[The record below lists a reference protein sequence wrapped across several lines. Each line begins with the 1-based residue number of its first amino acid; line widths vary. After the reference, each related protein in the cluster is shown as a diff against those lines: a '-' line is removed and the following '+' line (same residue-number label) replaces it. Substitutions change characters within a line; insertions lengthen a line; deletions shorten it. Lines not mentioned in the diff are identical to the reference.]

1 MSYKHLFSKSLGAAP
16 ERLHMAAHS
25 HHLWPDAARDG
36 QAQAFEDAAQLAD
49 DKWDHIF
56 GEVYPAAQRYVANE
70 LNLPDPSSIVFAPN
84 THDLIVR
91 LFSALD
97 KTPIKLLTTDGEFH
111 SMSRQ
116 RQRWEES
123 GRVIADIIS
132 VHPAETF
139 DARFMKA
146 ATHHDYD
153 LIFTSHVFF
162 NSGHIFG
169 GISEL
174 AELSRPDGPWVVI
187 DGYHGF
193 MAVPTDLSGVADKI
207 FYLSG
212 GYKYAM
218 SGEGVCFMHAPQ
230 GYAPRPEI
238 TGWYAAFGD
247 LVAPPRGGVGY
258 TKDAGRFFGATF
270 DPSGLY
276 RFNAVRAMLTE
287 QGLDTE
293 RISQFVGG
301 LQSQLA
307 SSIRK
312 GEAGL
317 LGKARLLNNISAE
330 HSARFLALEHE
341 NAQSWKAE
349 LHAQNIITDVRG
361 DVLRIGLGLYHDAE
375 DIVRL
380 CEASKTLS

>member
-1 MSYKHLFSKSLGAAP
+1 MSYKHLFSKSLSAAP

-25 HHLWPDAARDG
+25 HHLWPDAAQDG
-36 QAQAFEDAAQLAD
+36 QAQAFEDAARLTD

-56 GEVYPAAQRYVANE
+56 GNIYPNAQRHVADE
-70 LNLPDPSSIVFAPN
+70 LGLPDPNSIVFAPN

-123 GRVIADIIS
+123 GRVMADIIP

-139 DARFMKA
+139 DARFMQA

-153 LIFTSHVFF
+153 IIFTSHVFF

-174 AELSRPDGPWVVI
+174 AELTSPDGPWVVI

-193 MAVPTDLSGVADKI
+193 MAVPTDLSRVADKI

-218 SGEGVCFMHAPQ
+218 SGEGCCFMHAPQ

-247 LVAPPRGGVGY
+247 LVAPRKGGVGY
-258 TKDAGRFFGATF
+258 TKDGGRFFGATF

-276 RFNAVRAMLTE
+276 RFNAVRRMLSE
-287 QGLDTE
+287 QDLDTE
-293 RISQFVGG
+293 RMSQFVGT

-312 GEAGL
+312 GEAGV
-317 LGKARLLNNISAE
+317 LGTARLLNDISAE
-330 HSARFLALEHE
+330 YSARFLALEHK

-375 DIVRL
+375 DIERL
-380 CEASKTLS
+380 CAVAKTLS